1 MKKISLILFA
11 LVGFALKSQT
21 VNELSESFLN
31 KMLRGSYDSCRS
43 YFDASVLDKINP
55 QMIQSMW
62 EKIPNYVGEFKSY
75 ENVRSE
81 KQDTL
86 EIVLMTCAFEKTK
99 LDLKLVYNTPKK
111 IVGIFFQPVK
121 SKAVYNVPEY
131 YRVEKLYETKL
142 ELKTGEFKMPGM
154 LCVPNN
160 TENPPVVIFVHGS
173 GPNDKDETLGPNKV
187 FKDLALGLASNGIAS
202 YRYDKRTL
210 AEAQKMSTATDKLGL
225 EDEVIEDVLSAVK
238 LLRSHPTTKASKIY
252 VAGHSLGAM
261 CAPLIAKKG
270 KDISGIIML
279 AGPAR
284 PFEDLLLEQFTYLFK
299 LDSIID
305 ADEKKS
311 LTVLEEQIKKVK
323 DPKQL
328 KSAKPSEL
336 PIGQPSYYWQSIKKY
351 NQVQTAKSVKQPM
364 LVLQGKRDYQVTMV
378 DFEIWKKELA
388 SNPKNKFIAYE
399 GLNHLFIK
407 GEGICTPA
415 EYQVSGNVQEQV
427 IKDISDWIKAFN
439 K

>member
-11 LVGFALKSQT
+11 LLGFALKSQT

-142 ELKTGEFKMPGM
+142 ELKTGDYKMPGM

-225 EDEVIEDVLSAVK
+225 EEEVIEDVLSAVK

-328 KSAKPSEL
+328 KSAKASEL
-336 PIGQPSYYWQSIKKY
+336 PLGQPSYYWQSIKKY
-351 NQVQTAKSVKQPM
+351 NQVQTAKGVKQPI
-364 LVLQGKRDYQVTMV
+364 LVLQGKRDYQVTMA
-378 DFEIWKKELA
+378 DFEIWKKELEN
-388 SNPKNKFIAYE
+388 NPKNKFVSYE

-407 GEGICTPA
+407 GEGVCTPS

-427 IKDISDWIKAFN
+427 IKDICDWIKAFN

>member
-210 AEAQKMSTATDKLGL
+210 AEAQKMSAATDKLGL

-323 DPKQL
+323 DPKLL
-328 KSAKPSEL
+328 KSAKASEL
-336 PIGQPSYYWQSIKKY
+336 PLGQPSYYWQSIKKY

-378 DFEIWKKELA
+378 DYEIWKKELE

-399 GLNHLFIK
+399 GLNHFFIK

-427 IKDISDWIKAFN
+427 IKDICDWIKAFN